1 MSKHS
6 SDSTVTDSDDSG
18 KNQKEIDLS
27 NFPVYKTDRSDSP
40 VTTPLSPLT
49 FNPSKNTH
57 HKTPPQ
63 PSPIEIKQNTNT
75 NKTTIQEEP
84 PNPTKLSELERKL
97 ETAENI
103 ISQLYI
109 KTKELETEKNN
120 SSPTRGRNRRNLTPN
135 KGGKEED
142 DDEEIKNNKKDEME
156 YNQLYVLHSKTEN
169 YLKDV
174 IVSQKQTIDK
184 LDQKIVYLTHE
195 TEMLKQNKLKGY
207 NINELLTE
215 NKDLKTEVQL
225 LRKENLKLRSLY
237 EKKAIDYNNRIFIS
251 IQKLA
256 DLADKNTQKYIY
268 YLEEQLENNEYYN
281 NEIQILSQDKIDS
294 LENELADSYV
304 TNKMLEEN
312 ISQLYKEIHLRDHLE
327 EKIEICI
334 QSILQRLSYLEY
346 KNIK

>member
-1 MSKHS
+1 MQNVK
-6 SDSTVTDSDDSG
+6 
-18 KNQKEIDLS
+18 
-27 NFPVYKTDRSDSP
+27 
-40 VTTPLSPLT
+40 
-49 FNPSKNTH
+49 
-57 HKTPPQ
+57 
-63 PSPIEIKQNTNT
+63 SPIRH
-75 NKTTIQEEP
+75 EEEPP

-97 ETAENI
+97 EMAENI

-120 SSPTRGRNRRNLTPN
+120 NNSNTSPN
-135 KGGKEED
+135 KERRRKQNTVKKDGGEGEEEKDKEGGD
-142 DDEEIKNNKKDEME
+142 DDKME
-156 YNQLYVLHSKTEN
+156 YNQMYVLHNKTEN

-174 IVSQKQTIDK
+174 IISQKQTIDK

-195 TEMLKQNKLKGY
+195 TELLKQNKLKGY

-237 EKKAIDYNNRIFIS
+237 EKKAIDYNSRIFIS

-281 NEIQILSQDKIDS
+281 NEIQLLSQDKIDS
-294 LENELADSYV
+294 LESELADSYV

-346 KNIK
+346 KNSK